1 MEKKR
6 KFRLAVLPP
15 LSCLSPLPF
24 VALMKTSLPF
34 LVALTGLLLPVALP
48 AEQLETWQNI
58 LPKNTIGYLA
68 IKNAP
73 QLVADWERSGYGRL
87 LADEAVKQWM
97 APAYKDGEPAWDT
110 ALKKETGEG
119 LQANLQRVTGSAMF
133 VIAADSPKEFES
145 MPKGAPF
152 MILLEVGDQQSKIEE
167 LIAKSRK
174 TALEKHPEWKEIT
187 RDVAGVPLKV
197 LAKSEDPDAAI
208 DSAYAFLNG
217 VWVFG
222 DKLAL
227 FEHFLPALKTGTAET
242 SETVASHLSRH
253 TQISDGP
260 SDLSFYLNGEV
271 LMQWAET
278 ALVEAMKSKNS
289 PVPLDPKAIF
299 ATLGLAEVQ
308 SMGLNI
314 DLSPEQTRTDLAILH
329 PEKPQG
335 LISLLL
341 GTSREVTPP
350 AFFPAD
356 ALSAQVMRQSLGGV
370 WDRLLAMVN
379 KLGPVAMM
387 ATMQLGQVEQ
397 QVGFSIKEDLL
408 GSLED
413 EYIQLDAG
421 TIQAP
426 SQVMGFKV
434 RDRQRLSGAL
444 DSLKR
449 FLGQGFG
456 AAFEDTEY
464 LGHTISTYRASQA
477 VATPGAASTEI
488 AYCLADGYLLFSTGS
503 QELLKKLLS
512 RMKEPSGPS
521 LWDSQRTQELIA
533 SLPQGYV
540 GLGIADA
547 SEQLLNV
554 INAMTTVE
562 KQTKGKK
569 KGVAKKKGPGK
580 AAAEKASHETTEAAG
595 NGISLWFDPA
605 AQPPPEI
612 FKKYLGTEVSGTY
625 NHPQAVHFRMLSKP
639 VE

>member
-1 MEKKR
+1 
-6 KFRLAVLPP
+6 
-15 LSCLSPLPF
+15 
-24 VALMKTSLPF
+24 MKTPLTFLAALICLGLP
-34 LVALTGLLLPVALP
+34 LELP
-48 AEQLETWQNI
+48 AEQLETWQKI

-68 IKNAP
+68 IKSAP
-73 QLVADWERSGYGRL
+73 ELVADWEKSGYGRL

-97 APAYKDGEPAWDT
+97 APVYKDGEPAWDT

-119 LQANLQRVTGSAMF
+119 LHANLQRVTGSAMF
-133 VIAADSPKEFES
+133 VIAADSPQDFEA
-145 MPKGAPF
+145 MPKEAAPF
-152 MILLEVGDQQSKIEE
+152 MILLEVGDQQAKIEE

-174 TALEKHPEWKEIT
+174 TSLEKHPEWKEIT

-197 LAKSEDPDAAI
+197 LAKSEDPDAAM
-208 DSAYAFLNG
+208 DSAYAFVNG
-217 VWVFG
+217 IWVFG

-227 FEHFLPALKTGTAET
+227 FEHFLPALKTGAAET
-242 SETVASHLSRH
+242 SETVTRHLSRH
-253 TQISDGP
+253 TEISDGIC
-260 SDLSFYLNGEV
+260 DLSFYLNGEV

-278 ALVEAMKSKNS
+278 ALIEAMKSNKS
-289 PVPLDPKAIF
+289 PVPVDPKAIF

-308 SMGLNI
+308 SIGLSM
-314 DLSPEQTRTDLAILH
+314 DLSSAETRTDLAILH

-335 LISLLL
+335 IISLLL
-341 GTSREVTPP
+341 GTSTEVTQPT
-350 AFFPAD
+350 FFPAD
-356 ALSAQVMRQSLGGV
+356 AVSAQIMRQSLGGI
-370 WDRLLAMVN
+370 WDSLLAMVN

-397 QVGFSIKEDLL
+397 QVGFSIKDDLF

-413 EYIQLDAG
+413 EYIQLNAG
-421 TIQAP
+421 TEMSP

-434 RDRQRLSGAL
+434 RDRQRLAGAL

-449 FLGQGFG
+449 FIGQGFG

-477 VATPGAASTEI
+477 ATAPGVASTEI

-503 QELLKKLLS
+503 QELLKKLLA

-533 SLPQGYV
+533 SLPKGYV

-562 KQTKGKK
+562 KQTTGKK
-569 KGVAKKKGPGK
+569 KGTAKKKGPGK
-580 AAAEKASHETTEAAG
+580 AAAEKAGDKKTDTTG
-595 NGISLWFDPA
+595 KGISQWFDLA
-605 AQPPPEI
+605 AQPGPEV
-612 FKKYLGTEVSGTY
+612 FKQYLGTEVSGTY
-625 NHPQAVHFRMLSKP
+625 NLPQAVHFRMLSKP